1 MSGETGVLQKVKTI
15 ARNALPPRHQ
25 VPVKYWYGRLRGD
38 VEQEM
43 ALLGELLG
51 AGDHVLDIGGNRGTY
66 AYCLWKLGARLDIF
80 EPNPACAHI
89 LQHWAAG
96 KAAVKVHA
104 VALSDHGGMAE
115 LHVPVDEHG
124 VEHDASASIEAMA
137 GIASRTIEVPLRP
150 LDSFGFID
158 TKFIKIDVEG
168 HEASVIA
175 GAAATLRA
183 SHPALLVEIEQR
195 HNSGP
200 IDAVFRQIEDQ
211 GYRGFFLIEG
221 KLRPLAE
228 FDLQRHQSIEAF
240 EGHRGAYQNNFLFL
254 GKDALENGRYRSLM
268 SRMRA

>member
-1 MSGETGVLQKVKTI
+1 VLQKVKTF

-38 VEQEM
+38 IEQEM
-43 ALLGELLG
+43 ALLGDLIG

-80 EPNPACAHI
+80 EPNPACASI
-89 LQHWAAG
+89 LQHWAKG
-96 KAAVKVHA
+96 KPKVSVHA
-104 VALSDHGGMAE
+104 VALSDHEAIAE

-137 GIASRTIEVPLRP
+137 GTASRTIEVPLRP
-150 LDSFGFID
+150 LDSFGFSD
-158 TKFIKIDVEG
+158 TRFIKIDVEG

-175 GAAATLRA
+175 GASATLRA

-195 HNSGP
+195 HNKGP
-200 IDAVFRQIEDQ
+200 IDAIFRQIEDH
-211 GYRGFFLIEG
+211 GYRGFFLNEG
-221 KLRPLAE
+221 KLLPVAE

-240 EGHRGAYQNNFLFL
+240 EGKQAPYLNNFIFL
-254 GKDALENGRYRSLM
+254 AGRRIDAGKYRALM
-268 SRMRA
+268 SRRIHA